1 MKEDIRLL
9 LDRFY
14 RGVTSIEEEQRL
26 IQYLLSDNCP
36 EELLAERHAVISLAR
51 PEAIR
56 QPDRL
61 EQRIVEAIQSDS
73 EKHRWWIGMAVGLL
87 ILIGIGFTLLPQ
99 QQQDEP
105 LVAQQSVQP
114 QTEALKA
121 EPEPQAA
128 EPQQEVA
135 QAEVQP
141 SQKPV
146 KKQRKVM
153 MKRVELIPTSEAKS
167 TGMKTLSASLIA
179 KVKAYDQQSDLSR
192 TTGIDDGMD
201 EVVEEVVD
209 DTDPLVAMAAQVED
223 IRQRGMRLHEE
234 IRQQM
239 KN

>member
-1 MKEDIRLL
+1 MKEEEMKHLRQQDRNLRDALQQEEAALPQMSADLNARLMQRVEDEQPKQHRTVWRWMAAAACLL
-9 LDRFY
+9 L
-14 RGVTSIEEEQRL
+14 
-26 IQYLLSDNCP
+26 
-36 EELLAERHAVISLAR
+36 
-51 PEAIR
+51 
-56 QPDRL
+56 
-61 EQRIVEAIQSDS
+61 
-73 EKHRWWIGMAVGLL
+73 
-87 ILIGIGFTLLPQ
+87 LIGIGFTLLPQ
-99 QQQDEP
+99 EQQEP

-114 QTEALKA
+114 QTEAPKA

-141 SQKPV
+141 SQKSV